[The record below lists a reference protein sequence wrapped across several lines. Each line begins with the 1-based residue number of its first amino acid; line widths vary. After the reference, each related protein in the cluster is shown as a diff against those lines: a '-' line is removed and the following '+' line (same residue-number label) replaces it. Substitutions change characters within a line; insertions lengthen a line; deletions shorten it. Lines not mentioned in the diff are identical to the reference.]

1 MGSRPPGVHADSVD
15 ALRSANYVTRSSYSP
30 EVPEISGPLV
40 TFDRTVSATLE
51 PALVAGGQLDWL
63 LRQKLRETGRAGVRE
78 LTGQHDAGFAAA
90 LPLGMFVKPSVE

>member
-1 MGSRPPGVHADSVD
+1 M
-15 ALRSANYVTRSSYSP
+15 SARTP
-30 EVPEISGPLV
+30 EELNKRCE
-40 TFDRTVSATLE
+40 T
-51 PALVAGGQLDWL
+51 